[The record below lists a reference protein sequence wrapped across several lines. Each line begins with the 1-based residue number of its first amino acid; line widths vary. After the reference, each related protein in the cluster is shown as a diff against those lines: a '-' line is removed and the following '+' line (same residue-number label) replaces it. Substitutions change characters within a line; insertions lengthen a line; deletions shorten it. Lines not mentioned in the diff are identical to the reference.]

1 MVEQT
6 FRAAGPQKGLP
17 SVSTGASKEA
27 SQNRDLS
34 WALNNCTGLCGMV
47 QEEEKM
53 NDKVINEQMNRR
65 MGGCGE
71 WADDEEKE

>member
-1 MVEQT
+1 
-6 FRAAGPQKGLP
+6 
-17 SVSTGASKEA
+17 
-27 SQNRDLS
+27 
-34 WALNNCTGLCGMV
+34 MV

>member
-1 MVEQT
+1 MQM
-6 FRAAGPQKGLP
+6 
-17 SVSTGASKEA
+17 
-27 SQNRDLS
+27 NR
-34 WALNNCTGLCGMV
+34 WK
-47 QEEEKM
+47 QM